1 MKLLVATMLSV
12 AALML
17 ILGSIAAQDA
27 GPSTMGKL
35 KPDLPLEKP
44 IPESAD
50 PPEEE
55 EPPEEQKPPE
65 EQAPP
70 EEAPPEEEPPEN
82 PPPEFFEEP
91 IETAEVIFVIDRTG
105 SMRAPAK
112 ISVVDESGNPINGAT
127 KIDVAR
133 IELIKSINN
142 LTENVKF
149 AVVCYSA
156 LLGSYSY
163 DTNWDSIGRRWANFP
178 PAQGA
183 PAPFGMHITGTN
195 SLPAWP
201 ASGMVKATPDNKS
214 VAVSWAQGM
223 LALTQAAGHTSI
235 HAGMSAGLKRVIPPP
250 PGGGE
255 KSATTVFLLT
265 DGAPNV
271 LNGTC
276 YATYINSGGVSLG
289 NFGTWQQ
296 QCMDLTR
303 TQILA
308 ENTYGA
314 KIITLGMGMDNAS
327 PNTNVWNNTT
337 KSYDFYATEFN
348 NKCRK
353 FLTDLAEATGGH
365 YREVSP

>member
-1 MKLLVATMLSV
+1 MKLLAITALVGALLVLLLGHAVSQDSTATSR
-12 AALML
+12 
-17 ILGSIAAQDA
+17 
-27 GPSTMGKL
+27 L

-44 IPESAD
+44 VPENADD
-50 PPEEE
+50 PPDEE
-55 EPPEEQKPPE
+55 EPPEEQ
-65 EQAPP
+65 APS

-112 ISVVDESGNPINGAT
+112 ISIVDESGNPVNGAT

-142 LTENVKF
+142 LSENIKF
-149 AVVCYSA
+149 AIVCYSA
-156 LLGSYSY
+156 LLGNYTY
-163 DTNWDSIGRRWANFP
+163 DTNWDKSARKWANFP
-178 PAQGA
+178 PAQGE
-183 PAPFGMHITGTN
+183 PAPFGMHISGTN

-201 ASGMVKATPDNKS
+201 ASGMVKATADNKS
-214 VAVSWAQGM
+214 TAISWAQGM
-223 LALTQAAGHTSI
+223 LALSQAKGHTSI
-235 HAGMSAGLKRVIPPP
+235 HAGMSLALKRVIPPP
-250 PGGGE
+250 PGSSSG
-255 KSATTVFLLT
+255 KSATIVFLLT

-271 LNGTC
+271 LTGIC
-276 YATYINSGGVSLG
+276 YATYIISGGVNLG

-296 QCMDLTR
+296 QCMNLTKNK
-303 TQILA
+303 ILS
-308 ENTYGA
+308 ENIYSA

-327 PNTNVWNNTT
+327 PNTNVWNDAK
-337 KSYDFYATEFN
+337 KSYDFYAMEFN

-353 FLTDLAEATGGH
+353 FLTELAEATGGH